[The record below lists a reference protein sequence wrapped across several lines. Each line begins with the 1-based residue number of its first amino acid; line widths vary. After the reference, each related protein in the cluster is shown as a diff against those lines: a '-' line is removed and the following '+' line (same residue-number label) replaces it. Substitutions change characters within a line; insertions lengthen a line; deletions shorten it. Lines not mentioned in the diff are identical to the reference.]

1 MQIFVKIEPGR
12 TLSLDVEAEDTIDSG
27 KAQISASDVPPLD
40 ILRLIHGADP
50 QLQDWKTLLEYGIIE
65 GGIIHAVLEP
75 QIFEFLMKVRAK
87 KRRRLID
94 KLWNV
99 QDQLHRL
106 QLESDEEGEQEV
118 EPDAPSDAAALA
130 AEPPLRQAN
139 VEENL
144 EGQRPARL
152 WSRRLAP

>member
-1 MQIFVKIEPGR
+1 
-12 TLSLDVEAEDTIDSG
+12 
-27 KAQISASDVPPLD
+27 
-40 ILRLIHGADP
+40 
-50 QLQDWKTLLEYGIIE
+50 
-65 GGIIHAVLEP
+65 
-75 QIFEFLMKVRAK
+75 MKVRAK
-87 KRRRLID
+87 KRRKLID

-106 QLESDEEGEQEV
+106 QLELDEEGEQEV
-118 EPDAPSDAAALA
+118 ESDAPSDAAAHA
-130 AEPPLRQAN
+130 AEPSLRQAN

>member
-1 MQIFVKIEPGR
+1 MKIEPGR
-12 TLSLDVEAEDTIDSG
+12 TLSLDVEAEDTIDSVA
-27 KAQISASDVPPLD
+27 AQISASDVPPLD

-50 QLQDWKTLLEYGIIE
+50 QLQGRKTLLEYGIIE

-75 QIFEFLMKVRAK
+75 NMLEYILMKVRAK
-87 KRRRLID
+87 KRRKLID
-94 KLWNV
+94 KLWNI

-118 EPDAPSDAAALA
+118 ESDAPSDAAAPA
-130 AEPPLRQAN
+130 AETPLRQAN

-144 EGQRPARL
+144 EGQRPPRL